1 MIDFKPFKSTYLIL
15 FLLLNFQLISCAQKT
30 QSQDSKFQVQDAE
43 KEDSVIK
50 TGAERTDLY
59 VKLLKGK
66 RVAVVGN
73 QTSIIEKR
81 GKNKEKRDFIH
92 IVDSL
97 ISLGINVKKVFAPEH
112 GFRGE
117 ADAAELVKDGKDT
130 KTGLP
135 IISLYGKNKK
145 PTAAQLVF
153 TLIFLPY
160 IM

>member
-30 QSQDSKFQVQDAE
+30 QNKDSKFQIQNSE
-43 KEDSVIK
+43 KEDVSIK

-59 VKLLKGK
+59 VELLKGK
-66 RVAVVGN
+66 KVAVVGN

-97 ISLGINVKKVFAPEH
+97 IS
-112 GFRGE
+112 
-117 ADAAELVKDGKDT
+117 
-130 KTGLP
+130 
-135 IISLYGKNKK
+135 
-145 PTAAQLVF
+145 
-153 TLIFLPY
+153 
-160 IM
+160 